1 MFSSVA
7 AFFRNTFSAAWTA
20 VKNVFSTGGKIFEG
34 IKEGIS
40 SVFKSVVNGLID
52 GINNVVAVP
61 FDGINWA
68 LSKIRN
74 IKIFNL
80 RHFKDL
86 GSISVPVIPHLATG
100 GLTNG
105 ATIAEIGENGREAV
119 LPLENNTQ
127 WMDKLADKVAER
139 NSGAPTKLIL
149 QVDGKVLGQVTIDNI
164 NNITRLRGSLPL
176 VFG

>member
-52 GINNVVAVP
+52 GIN
-61 FDGINWA
+61 WA

-80 RHFKDL
+80 RPFKDL

-149 QVDGKVLGQVTIDNI
+149 QVDGKVLGQATIDNI

-176 VFG
+176 VFK